1 MSFARW
7 PITWKISLPI
17 ATILL
22 FTAAICVVSLNSLY
36 SAMFAERL
44 KKIEE
49 ISDSAVSIAAYY
61 HGLEKGGQMSREE
74 AQTAARAAIGA
85 IRFEGDN
92 YVFAYDYQGMNL
104 IHPNAKLVGTNM
116 IGFPTRRV

>member
-49 ISDSAVSIAAYY
+49 ITEGAVSIAAYY
-61 HGLEKGGQMSREE
+61 HGLETSGKMTRAE
-74 AQTAARAAIGA
+74 AQASAREAIGA
-85 IRFEGDN
+85 IRFEGD
-92 YVFAYDYQGMNL
+92 
-104 IHPNAKLVGTNM
+104 
-116 IGFPTRRV
+116 TRPPAS